1 MSAAT
6 FAAHDQLVT
15 AAYSAAITLIAAI
28 VDPVALENAPLRHR
42 ATALNAVSA
51 LIGRL
56 HKSKPSPLEGVTHI
70 EWDFGEDEDDGSPLV
85 TPYNQAQHE
94 PQPEPIPAQSVPAQP
109 TLAQPDAAAPAPQEV
124 DSRRPD
130 TAAPRDNNT
139 RRADSAADSYSGTRP
154 AQPAAPQD
162 NAIRRAD
169 STAEAAPLR
178 LEKWLRS
185 VGYTEEAVP
194 GLLLDD
200 PIGFDPALMLTIKG
214 APNNGR
220 RSPFFDTRDPDR
232 QTDF

>member
-42 ATALNAVSA
+42 ATALNAISA

-85 TPYNQAQHE
+85 TPYNQM
-94 PQPEPIPAQSVPAQP
+94 QPEPSPAQPAPAQSASTQP
-109 TLAQPDAAAPAPQEV
+109 IPAQPDAAAPVPQEV

-130 TAAPRDNNT
+130 TAAPHDNT
-139 RRADSAADSYSGTRP
+139 RRADSAAE
-154 AQPAAPQD
+154 
-162 NAIRRAD
+162 AD
-169 STAEAAPLR
+169 PLR

-185 VGYTEEAVP
+185 VGYTDETVP

-214 APNNGR
+214 APGNGR

-232 QTDF
+232 RTDF

>member
-85 TPYNQAQHE
+85 TPYNQM
-94 PQPEPIPAQSVPAQP
+94 QPEPSPATRPGAICTCTTYPGPARRCRTRAPGGRLPPPGHRRPPQQHSAARTAPPKPTPCASRSGSAQSAIPKRLSPASSSTTRSASIPPSCSPSKAPP
-109 TLAQPDAAAPAPQEV
+109 TTAAARPSSTRVIPTA
-124 DSRRPD
+124 RRTSSP
-130 TAAPRDNNT
+130 T
-139 RRADSAADSYSGTRP
+139 RYLS
-154 AQPAAPQD
+154 
-162 NAIRRAD
+162 
-169 STAEAAPLR
+169 
-178 LEKWLRS
+178 
-185 VGYTEEAVP
+185 
-194 GLLLDD
+194 
-200 PIGFDPALMLTIKG
+200 
-214 APNNGR
+214 
-220 RSPFFDTRDPDR
+220 
-232 QTDF
+232 

>member
-28 VDPVALENAPLRHR
+28 VDPVALESAPLRHR

-56 HKSKPSPLEGVTHI
+56 HKSKPSPLEGITHI

-94 PQPEPIPAQSVPAQP
+94 PQPEPIPAQSSPVQPTPAQPVTAQSVPAQP
-109 TLAQPDAAAPAPQEV
+109 VAV
-124 DSRRPD
+124 
-130 TAAPRDNNT
+130 
-139 RRADSAADSYSGTRP
+139 
-154 AQPAAPQD
+154 AAPQD

>member
-85 TPYNQAQHE
+85 TPYNQM
-94 PQPEPIPAQSVPAQP
+94 QPEPSPAQP
-109 TLAQPDAAAPAPQEV
+109 APAQFLPAQPSLAQPDAAAPAPQKV

-130 TAAPRDNNT
+130 TAAPHDNNT
-139 RRADSAADSYSGTRP
+139 RRADTA
-154 AQPAAPQD
+154 
-162 NAIRRAD
+162 
-169 STAEAAPLR
+169 AEADPLR
-178 LEKWLRS
+178 LEDWLRS

>member
-154 AQPAAPQD
+154 AQPAAPSRTMPS
-162 NAIRRAD
+162 AARTPRSRPPAPRRL
-169 STAEAAPLR
+169 APLGR
-178 LEKWLRS
+178 LYRRGCPRPPPRRPDRLRS
-185 VGYTEEAVP
+185 RPHAHH
-194 GLLLDD
+194 
-200 PIGFDPALMLTIKG
+200 
-214 APNNGR
+214 
-220 RSPFFDTRDPDR
+220 
-232 QTDF
+232 

>member
-28 VDPVALENAPLRHR
+28 VDPVALESAPLRHR

-94 PQPEPIPAQSVPAQP
+94 PQPEPIPAQSSPVQPTPAQPVTAQSVPAQP
-109 TLAQPDAAAPAPQEV
+109 VAVAAPH
-124 DSRRPD
+124 
-130 TAAPRDNNT
+130 DNNT
-139 RRADSAADSYSGTRP
+139 RRADSAADSYNGTRP